1 MKTAGRTWYDAGLL
15 KLWRPGVGLSDVDV
29 APIWQADWFAQ
40 QPDGIA
46 PLWLDWLL
54 EPGSLTARLQRTGH
68 AFSLQLL
75 SQQNIELP
83 AFLQQRWQTRCGLL
97 REVVLLLDQQPCI
110 YAQSFLPDHTVAA
123 LQPLADLGTMPLGHY
138 IFTQPDLQRSGIE
151 LALFNAGL
159 QLRTVGRLPQLWGRR
174 SYFTLSHHELLVQEL
189 YLPALA
195 EFI

>member
-1 MKTAGRTWYDAGLL
+1 MKTAGRTWYDACLKKLL
-15 KLWRPGVGLSDVDV
+15 WPGVGLNDVDV
-29 APIWQADWFAQ
+29 APIWQADWSAQ
-40 QPDGIA
+40 QPAGIA

-54 EPGSLTARLQRTGH
+54 EPGSLTARLQNTGH
-68 AFSLQLL
+68 VFSLQLL
-75 SQQNIELP
+75 LQQNIELP
-83 AFLQQRWQTRCGLL
+83 EFLQQRWQTRRGLV

-110 YAQSFLPDHTVAA
+110 YAQSFLPDHTVGA

-138 IFTQPDLQRSGIE
+138 IFTQADLERSSIE
-151 LALFNAGL
+151 LACFDAGL
-159 QLRTVGRLPQLWGRR
+159 QLRSVGMLPQLWGRR

>member
-1 MKTAGRTWYDAGLL
+1 MKTVGRTWYDARLTKPLL
-15 KLWRPGVGLSDVDV
+15 SGVGLKDVDV
-29 APIWQADWFAQ
+29 APIWQADWLAQ
-40 QPDGIA
+40 QPVGIA

-54 EPGSLTARLQRTGH
+54 EPGSLTARLQGTGH

-75 SQQNIELP
+75 LQQHIELP
-83 AFLQQRWQTRCGLL
+83 EFLQQRWQTRHGMV
-97 REVVLLLDQQPCI
+97 REVVLLLDQKPCI

-138 IFTQPDLQRSGIE
+138 IFTQADLQRSTIE
-151 LALFNAGL
+151 LACFDAGL
-159 QLRTVGRLPQLWGRR
+159 QLRSGGNLPQLWGRR